1 MKLMRAMKI
10 VFVIAISV
18 MLAGCLNASYY
29 FSFADEQSASNAEGE
44 WLLQGEGL
52 TGFNDFG
59 IYVNGVCLTSPLEF
73 AGDFSVTAN
82 FWLGA
87 TAEYPGY
94 VEFVLSDLPF
104 DGLPGNW
111 LDIEFL
117 DLATENEMLRITDS
131 DGTELFTH
139 ADAVGEIKPLNKGHW
154 NKLEINK
161 KGNRITL
168 SVNSRRLS
176 AFDLVYCSADY
187 LYLNIISESNS
198 IEDPT
203 DPSLGFIL
211 KDVKV
216 EYMEGQAATL

>member
-1 MKLMRAMKI
+1 MKLLRASKI
-10 VFVIAISV
+10 LLVMIILV
-18 MLAGCLNASYY
+18 MLSGCLNASYY
-29 FSFADEQSASNAEGE
+29 FNFADEQSVSNAEGE

-52 TGFNDFG
+52 TGFNAFG
-59 IYVNGVCLTSPLEF
+59 IYVNGVCLTSPLKF

-82 FWLGA
+82 FWLGV

-94 VEFVLSDLPF
+94 VGVVLSDLPF
-104 DGLPGNW
+104 EGLPGNW

-117 DLATENEMLRITDS
+117 DLATDNETLRITDS

-139 ADAVGEIKPLNKGHW
+139 ADALGEIKALNKGHW
-154 NKLEINK
+154 NKLEVSK

-176 AFDLVYCSADY
+176 AFDIVYCSADY
-187 LYLNIISESNS
+187 LYLNIVSESS
-198 IEDPT
+198 SVEDPT

-216 EYMEGQAATL
+216 DYMEGQAATL